1 MSVFDEQEVERLR
14 QVFNKEH
21 PDETAIPKGSA
32 EDSWAALQKRLGARC
47 KTGRTEC
54 IVGSLLPKPK
64 APGKWATKKDEW
76 LSSDDIDAVEK
87 GFMLLF
93 ADYHYVGT
101 VPIDFDLKSETR
113 KCLVSALCSMRLPE
127 LAKQGKDRIGIIINT
142 DTHDGPGQHWV
153 SVFCDIRSELDF
165 PRFTYFD
172 SYAHD
177 PEPEIVELGQR
188 WKEQWD
194 ATKIHA
200 KPMELTYNKTRHQF
214 KDSEC
219 GMYCLYFQYACLLG
233 LPMSCRIPDDV
244 INGFR
249 GLLFR
254 IPKLESKS

>member
-1 MSVFDEQEVERLR
+1 MSVFDAEEVERLR

-21 PDETAIPKGSA
+21 PSETPIPKGNA
-32 EDSWAALQKRLGARC
+32 ETSWLALQRRLGAKC
-47 KTGRTEC
+47 KTGRVEC
-54 IVGSLLPKPK
+54 IVGSLLPKPR
-64 APGKWATKKDEW
+64 APAKWVKNRDEW

-87 GFMLLF
+87 GFRLLF
-93 ADYHYVGT
+93 PDYYYVGT

-113 KCLVSALCSMRLPE
+113 QCLVSALCSMRLPE
-127 LAKQGKDRIGIIINT
+127 LYKQGKHRVGIVINT

-153 SVFCDIRSELDF
+153 AVFCDIRPELEH

-172 SYAHD
+172 SYAHA
-177 PEPEIVELGQR
+177 PEKEIKQLMGR

-194 ATKIHA
+194 STKIHA
-200 KPMELTYNKTRHQF
+200 KPMKLTYNKTRHQF

-219 GMYCLYFQYACLLG
+219 GMYSLFFHYACLLG
-233 LPMSCRIPDDV
+233 LPMETRISDDV

-254 IPKLESKS
+254 IPKIGSEK